1 MYTEIPESF
10 EDSRYCIEQERHI
23 PLTRAFI
30 RQRLTTLREPN
41 NEETKRFIK
50 CYGKTYWHQ
59 GIAWFGRALTF
70 ATQSSSR

>member
-10 EDSRYCIEQERHI
+10 EDSRYCIEQECHI

-50 CYGKTYWHQ
+50 CYGKTYWHP
-59 GIAWFGRALTF
+59 GIAWFERALTF